1 MLNTKETSA
10 PGPHLISKSR
20 SCGPHLIGSGHSI
33 PNRRLAL
40 AMSEA
45 APAPAQACEPAEAAN
60 SADPRAALRGL
71 GRGPLALFED
81 IWKVKRPCLYI
92 NNIKR
97 APAFFGKD
105 QLLYGRSGLL
115 SLFAFRP
122 DTFVAEFLA

>member
-1 MLNTKETSA
+1 MFLGPFKLNICPPKIYAEP
-10 PGPHLISKSR
+10 PGATY
-20 SCGPHLIGSGHSI
+20 GAQIG
-33 PNRRLAL
+33 AV
-40 AMSEA
+40 A
-45 APAPAQACEPAEAAN
+45 AQLRCF
-60 SADPRAALRGL
+60 RGL
-71 GRGPLALFED
+71 GRGPLALFVG